1 MNKQELAAMIAEIL
15 GTMEAESLAKGGD
28 YRPQPERTKTG
39 YRDFAGKNGMV
50 EVRAKCRG
58 KDEYLTRPDLGRCF
72 DEESK
77 EKIRAAVPGTPKIHR
92 GGGRPFLRRHHRLRR
107 RGGSGGAW
115 AAGGIDT
122 GLRGKLL

>member
-15 GTMEAESLAKGGD
+15 GTMEAEPLAKGGD

-77 EKIRAAVPGTPKIHR
+77 EKIWRRFPVRLKFIVAGDGLSSAAITA
-92 GGGRPFLRRHHRLRR
+92 FAE
-107 RGGSGGAW
+107 GA
-115 AAGGIDT
+115 AQVALGP
-122 GLRGKLL
+122 REE